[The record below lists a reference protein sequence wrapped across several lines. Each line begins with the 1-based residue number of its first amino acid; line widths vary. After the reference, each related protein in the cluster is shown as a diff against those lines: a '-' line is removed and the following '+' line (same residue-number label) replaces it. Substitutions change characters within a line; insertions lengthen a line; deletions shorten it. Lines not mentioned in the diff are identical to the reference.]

1 MVNYF
6 FYRLG
11 QFMALH
17 LPLKLAYR
25 IAVFISDLRYI
36 FAFRDKRF
44 VTKNLKTIF
53 PEKSA
58 EEIAKIRIWLFRNF
72 AKYLVDFFRY
82 EKLDN
87 EYIKKNIRIDNLS
100 YFDDALK
107 NGKGVIILSA
117 HIGNWELGAVVV
129 ALSGYP
135 LWAVALE
142 HKEKEV
148 NDFFDSQRK
157 SKGVNVI
164 PFSKAVRQC
173 LDLLNDNKIIAL
185 VGDRDFTGNG
195 VITDFFGKRARFPDG
210 PAAFALKTGASILP
224 CFMVR
229 NPDDSF
235 TLKIEKPFQ
244 FVSQGDKKED
254 IKMCIHEY
262 IKIFEGYIRNYP
274 EQWYIFRKFWID

>member
-1 MVNYF
+1 VVNYF